1 MRRVKRNQQFCA
13 AKIMT
18 DHPLSGWRITI
29 TRAKDQS
36 GQLSNQLTHLGA
48 VINEC
53 PMIEIAPPSSWES
66 LDSGIE
72 KLDTYNWLIFTSGNA
87 VDYFFKRLNDRKPDR
102 LPPHLQVCAVGWS
115 TASKLN
121 NLGIAVDL
129 VPRSNSAEGI
139 LDSLTEAIGRDKLP
153 GNKFLFP
160 RAKFGRDY
168 LVNELRER
176 GTEIDLVEAYQTIRP
191 ECDKAQI
198 SALLKQQTDIIVFTS
213 PSTVRNLA
221 DLVGDQ
227 LRLLL
232 KDVAVACIGPTT
244 RQVAIEKELSVVVEP
259 AKQTTQDLVDSII
272 NFAKNR

>member
-1 MRRVKRNQQFCA
+1 
-13 AKIMT
+13 MT

-36 GQLSNQLTHLGA
+36 GELSNQLTQLGA
-48 VINEC
+48 VVNEC

-72 KLDTYNWLIFTSGNA
+72 NLATYNWLIFTSANA
-87 VDYFFKRLNDRKPDR
+87 VDYFFKRLNDLGKPNR
-102 LPPHLQVCAVGWS
+102 LPSHLQACAVGWS

-139 LDSLTEAIGRDKLP
+139 LDSLTEAIGRDKLAE
-153 GNKFLFP
+153 NKFLFP
-160 RAKFGRDY
+160 RAKSGRDY
-168 LVNELRER
+168 LVNELRQR
-176 GTEIDLVEAYQTIRP
+176 GAQIDLVEAYQTTRP
-191 ECDKAQI
+191 AWDPAQI
-198 SALLKQQTDIIVFTS
+198 SALLKEQTDIIVFTS

-221 DLVGDQ
+221 ELIGNEYGG
-227 LRLLL
+227 LL

-244 RQVAIEKELSVVVEP
+244 RQVAIEKGLLVSIEP
-259 AKQTTQDLVDSII
+259 AKQTTDDLVNSIV
-272 NFAKNR
+272 NYAKTR